1 MVCQQGRR
9 RRRLSERDCRKRQ
22 YGGGSSTAGKRSRHA
37 TWTRWRSPCTA
48 YGYKVERWNRGVWE
62 CMVPGAGIEELCFA
76 LPRDACAGLFVHS
89 TVIFTWLS
97 LSSPFFFPL
106 FHHVPPSPSRFFLSS
121 LLAHSYPLPSHHP
134 PRPITRASRQS
145 SHVDTNSICR
155 DACQGRVRPERA

>member
-62 CMVPGAGIEELCFA
+62 CMVLGAGIEELCFA
-76 LPRDACAGLFVHS
+76 LPRDACAGFLVHY

-97 LSSPFFFPL
+97 LHFSLFPPFDHL
-106 FHHVPPSPSRFFLSS
+106 SPSPSRFFL
-121 LLAHSYPLPSHHP
+121 LPLPTPSLCPLPVHRRLP
-134 PRPITRASRQS
+134 CPVTRAQPTVVAR
-145 SHVDTNSICR
+145 
-155 DACQGRVRPERA
+155 